1 MVIPLRLAGLAVLL
15 GLVTQGHCAAGDI
28 CYILGAVST
37 LIQDRLYF
45 LQGYYSFVTP
55 NGQSIEPTSSL
66 YSVKVDDT
74 FPIERSIPS
83 SLVTSTD
90 IGSAVHVAQTDPF
103 NASVPMWSSG
113 DTLYVFGGPS
123 SPTNVLPSYNVTS
136 QTWQD
141 VQVEGGSFNFGNHS
155 FSQAVSTP
163 DSGLSFY
170 SGGLAPYTGPSMVRF
185 DASNPAKLSWT
196 NESLDHGSYGSEVP
210 NLLDGTIVYV
220 PAGNAGLLISFGGY
234 NVSEGIDSNSGF
246 PYPSDFCVINASGV
260 IPPTYLCQFCAGV
273 TSSPDNTAFHITI
286 YGGWSLLELTSYE
299 TVYTLTLPSFTW
311 INATSISAQSNAEQ
325 QVNST
330 IGRDQQSCQVYN
342 KTQLLVLGGNI
353 RAGHQSLTNGACNQV
368 FAPLRA
374 LDLSTYTWQSVFDPS
389 LEYKVPD
396 TIYSVIG
403 GSATGGAT
411 KTTPDSGWAETKLSA
426 AMKQRPP
433 TATASSRSSSSSS
446 STATSTSG
454 SKATSAADPSTAGY
468 SNVAKSHTSA
478 TAGGVAG
485 GIVALALIALL
496 VWFILRSRKRK
507 SRGNARAAADWQSD
521 NSKTPFEAE
530 NTHLR
535 ELHGDHRPH
544 EVDATQVYEL
554 PDKSYQGA
562 ELPAHGD
569 EEKPSS

>member
-1 MVIPLRLAGLAVLL
+1 MVIALRLGGLALLL
-15 GLVTQGHCAAGDI
+15 GLVTQGLCAAGDI

-45 LQGYYSFVTP
+45 LQGYYSFVTL

-90 IGSAVHVAQTDPF
+90 IGSAVHVTETDPF
-103 NASVPMWSSG
+103 NASVPIWSSG

-136 QTWQD
+136 QTWKD

-155 FSQAVSTP
+155 YSQAVSTP
-163 DSGLSFY
+163 ESGLSFY
-170 SGGLAPYTGPSMVRF
+170 SGGLAPYTGPSMIRF

-196 NESLDHGSYGSEVP
+196 NESLGQGSYGVEVP
-210 NLLDGTIVYV
+210 NLVDGTIVYV
-220 PAGNAGLLISFGGY
+220 PAGKAGLLVSFGGY
-234 NVSEGIDSNSGF
+234 NVSEGINSNSGF
-246 PYPSDFCVINASGV
+246 PYPSDFSVINVYDIASHTWFAQQASGV
-260 IPPTYLCQFCAGV
+260 TPPTYLCQFCAGV
-273 TSSPDNTAFHITI
+273 TSSPDNTAFHITT
-286 YGGWSLLELTSYE
+286 YGGWSLLELIDF
-299 TVYTLTLPSFTW
+299 LRDC
-311 INATSISAQSNAEQ
+311 SNAEQ

-342 KTQLLVLGGNI
+342 NTQLLVLGGNI

-374 LDLSTYTWQSVFDPS
+374 LDLSTYTWQSVFDPAI
-389 LEYKVPD
+389 EYEVPD

-411 KTTPDSGWAETKLSA
+411 KTVPDSGWADTKLA
-426 AMKQRPP
+426 AVMKQRPP
-433 TATASSRSSSSSS
+433 TPTTSSTSSSSSS

-454 SKATSAADPSTAGY
+454 SKATSAADPSPTGY
-468 SNVAKSHTSA
+468 SNVAKSHTAA

-485 GIVALALIALL
+485 GIVALALVALL
-496 VWFILRSRKRK
+496 FWFILRSRKRK

-530 NTHLR
+530 DTHLR

-562 ELPAHGD
+562 ELPARGD
-569 EEKPSS
+569 GEKPKS